1 MTKEEKE
8 AVEKLKEQMT
18 FPSEYIFK
26 FIVPNEPEKVNH
38 IYALFD
44 KETAI
49 ITHRLSKTEKFF
61 SFTVKE
67 LMLDAESI
75 IEKYKLAKSVEGIV
89 SL

>member
-8 AVEKLKEQMT
+8 AVEKLKEQMI

-44 KETAI
+44 QQTAI
-49 ITHRLSKTEKFF
+49 II
-61 SFTVKE
+61 
-67 LMLDAESI
+67 D
-75 IEKYKLAKSVEGIV
+75 KL
-89 SL
+89 

>member
-8 AVEKLKEQMT
+8 AAEKLKEQMS

-44 KETAI
+44 QQTAI
-49 ITHRLSKTEKFF
+49 ITHRLSKTERFF
-61 SFTVKE
+61 SFTIKE

-75 IEKYKLAKSVEGIV
+75 IEKYKLAKSVEGII